1 MSENFC
7 PAADAELSFTEKERI
22 PAEAL
27 SFYEEGKEWNRLRTG
42 LGLIEFERTKELL
55 LEFLP
60 KPPAV
65 LYDVGGGYGEYSWW
79 LSSLGYE
86 VYLFDLSE
94 TNILL
99 SEKLAPL
106 YPDATLKH
114 AVRADARSLPVP
126 DSSADA
132 ILFMGPMYHILERT
146 ERLRALAECA
156 RLLKPGG
163 LLLTAAITPYAT
175 MLWAATVFG
184 ERNRL
189 LEEPA
194 FREMIA
200 REIRTGEHRP
210 PVNTAYRG
218 IGPSHFHLPDELTG
232 ELEQA
237 GFRDHDVRGVVGC
250 AWLVPH
256 LDEAWHNPA
265 TRETLL
271 SLVRLTE
278 REKNLLG
285 LSTHLLAVSRVG
297 TH

>member
-7 PAADAELSFTEKERI
+7 PAANAELSFTENERI

-106 YPDATLKH
+106 YPGTTLKR
-114 AVRADARSLPVP
+114 AVRADAR
-126 DSSADA
+126 
-132 ILFMGPMYHILERT
+132 R
-146 ERLRALAECA
+146 
-156 RLLKPGG
+156 
-163 LLLTAAITPYAT
+163 
-175 MLWAATVFG
+175 
-184 ERNRL
+184 RNRL
-189 LEEPA
+189 QRDGNQRWFPSLFCIFRGALRFAEPGIFVYLA
-194 FREMIA
+194 FVERV
-200 REIRTGEHRP
+200 R
-210 PVNTAYRG
+210 
-218 IGPSHFHLPDELTG
+218 FQFLF
-232 ELEQA
+232 
-237 GFRDHDVRGVVGC
+237 GFAH
-250 AWLVPH
+250 
-256 LDEAWHNPA
+256 
-265 TRETLL
+265 
-271 SLVRLTE
+271 
-278 REKNLLG
+278 
-285 LSTHLLAVSRVG
+285 
-297 TH
+297 

>member
-1 MSENFC
+1 MNNGID
-7 PAADAELSFTEKERI
+7 PAVLAGYEAGNER
-22 PAEAL
+22 
-27 SFYEEGKEWNRLRTG
+27 GRLREG
-42 LGLIEFERTKELL
+42 IGLIEFARTREILA
-55 LEFLP
+55 EVLP
-60 KPPAV
+60 PSPAV
-65 LYDVGGGYGEYSWW
+65 IYDIGGGYGEYSW
-79 LSSLGYE
+79 LLAAQGYR
-86 VYLFDLSE
+86 VHLFDLAAA
-94 TNILL
+94 NIRMAG
-99 SEKLAPL
+99 ELAAE
-106 YPDATLKH
+106 YPGVSLASRE
-114 AVRADARSLPVP
+114 VADARHIPR
-126 DSSADA
+126 DAASADA
-132 ILFMGPMYHILERT
+132 ILLMGPMYHILERT

-218 IGPSHFHLPDELTG
+218 IGPSHFHLPEELAG

-256 LDEAWHNPA
+256 LDEAWQNPA
-265 TRETLL
+265 TREALL

>member
-7 PAADAELSFTEKERI
+7 PAANAELSFTEKERI

-94 TNILL
+94 TNMLL

-106 YPDATLKH
+106 YPGTTLKR

-132 ILFMGPMYHILERT
+132 ILFMGPMYHIVEKEER
-146 ERLRALAECA
+146 RKALAECFRA
-156 RLLKPGG
+156 LKPGG
-163 LLLTAAITPYAT
+163 LLFTAAITRYAT
-175 MLWAATVFG
+175 LLWASTVYGKDNELLG
-184 ERNRL
+184 ER
-189 LEEPA
+189 A
-194 FREMIA
+194 FYDMTA
-200 REIRTGEHRP
+200 HEIRTGDHIRP
-210 PVNTAYRG
+210 NPNASSYRG
-218 IGPSHFHLPDELTG
+218 IGRSYFHLPNELAE
-232 ELEQA
+232 ELEEA
-237 GFRDHDVRGVVGC
+237 GYAGNDVRGVVGC
-250 AWLVPH
+250 GWLVPN
-256 LDEAWHNPA
+256 LDEIWEDPEK
-265 TRETLL
+265 REAVMRA
-271 SLVRLTE
+271 VRLV
-278 REKNLLG
+278 EKEESLLG
-285 LSTHLLAVSRVG
+285 LSTHLLAVSRKL
-297 TH
+297 

>member
-132 ILFMGPMYHILERT
+132 ILFMGPMYHIVEKEER
-146 ERLRALAECA
+146 RKALAECFRA
-156 RLLKPGG
+156 LKPGG
-163 LLLTAAITPYAT
+163 LLFTAAITRYAT
-175 MLWAATVFG
+175 LLWASTVYGKDNELLG
-184 ERNRL
+184 ER
-189 LEEPA
+189 A
-194 FREMIA
+194 FYDMTA
-200 REIRTGEHRP
+200 HEIRTGDHIRP
-210 PVNTAYRG
+210 NPNASSYKG
-218 IGPSHFHLPDELTG
+218 IGRSYFHLPNELAE
-232 ELEQA
+232 ELEEA
-237 GFRDHDVRGVVGC
+237 G
-250 AWLVPH
+250 
-256 LDEAWHNPA
+256 A
-265 TRETLL
+265 TYIVDTVKDLE
-271 SLVRLTE
+271 E
-278 REKNLLG
+278 IFCEME
-285 LSTHLLAVSRVG
+285 
-297 TH
+297 